1 MLTSAKFTHAYE
13 GMIKMKSIKILP
25 IAVAIFATSSV
36 YAQTTSETK
45 TPPPYGDNPNIFK
58 VLAHKTGEKV
68 QNTAERVG
76 AATERGIEKIK
87 PKVDNTWEEAKTYTE
102 QQTERAKVGLQK
114 GADKV
119 VETASNTRDVIVG
132 TNKGSVPIERG
143 SLSQPAPVATV
154 LPTPTTPVPNNPT
167 VQATTLPAP
176 TNTTANVI
184 DPTQQN
190 VAEPEEPEISLK
202 SLPLPQATKDATN
215 PPTAAKED
223 IPQ

>member
-1 MLTSAKFTHAYE
+1 
-13 GMIKMKSIKILP
+13 MKNMKIVT
-25 IAVAIFATSSV
+25 IAVVTLATSSI
-36 YAQTTSETK
+36 YAQTTTETK

-76 AATERGIEKIK
+76 AATERGIDKIK
-87 PKVDNTWEEAKTYTE
+87 PKVDNAWEETKTYTE
-102 QQTERAKVGLQK
+102 EQSERAKASLQR
-114 GADKV
+114 GANKV
-119 VETASNTRDVIVG
+119 AETANNTRDVIVG

-143 SLSQPAPVATV
+143 SLSQPSPVTTVPQAP
-154 LPTPTTPVPNNPT
+154 PTPVPNHST

-176 TNTTANVI
+176 TNTTASVI

-190 VAEPEEPEISLK
+190 VAAPEEPEISLK
-202 SLPLPQATKDATN
+202 SLPLPQSSDDAAT
-215 PPTAAKED
+215 PSTAVKED